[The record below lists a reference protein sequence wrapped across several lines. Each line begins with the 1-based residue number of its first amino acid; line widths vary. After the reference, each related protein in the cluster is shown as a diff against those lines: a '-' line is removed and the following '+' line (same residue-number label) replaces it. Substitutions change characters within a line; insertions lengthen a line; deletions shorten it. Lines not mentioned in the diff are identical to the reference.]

1 MIVQELV
8 SKFCTVFED
17 VNCHRSVARSVGH
30 SAARLRASQPFSC
43 LERKEEK
50 KANEQRNAEFRCRK
64 SKDKFVCSVCP
75 KASLPLAILRGL
87 WAWMRRRA
95 AEVSTEQQRASRE
108 LRLLRRRSAGE
119 LVRLANGNREVP
131 AAAPR
136 EGRVLRVTAVAV
148 EPVIPGVVVLA
159 EPEEVEVQSER
170 ETVCRL
176 IICCCECW
184 RIW

>member
-1 MIVQELV
+1 MGIRLLGFAPA
-8 SKFCTVFED
+8 S
-17 VNCHRSVARSVGH
+17 RSLG
-30 SAARLRASQPFSC
+30 

-50 KANEQRNAEFRCRK
+50 KANEQRNVEFRCRK

-95 AEVSTEQQRASRE
+95 AEVSAEQQRESRE
-108 LRLLRRRSAGE
+108 LRLLRRRSAAE
-119 LVRLANGNREVP
+119 LVRWANGNREVP

-148 EPVIPGVVVLA
+148 EVIPEVVVLA

-170 ETVCRL
+170 ETVCML
-176 IICCCECW
+176 IICCCECR

>member
-1 MIVQELV
+1 MGIRLLGFAPA
-8 SKFCTVFED
+8 S
-17 VNCHRSVARSVGH
+17 RSVG
-30 SAARLRASQPFSC
+30 

-50 KANEQRNAEFRCRK
+50 KANEQRNVEFRCRK

-119 LVRLANGNREVP
+119 LVRWANGNREVP

-148 EPVIPGVVVLA
+148 EPVIPEVVVLA

-176 IICCCECW
+176 IICCCECR

>member
-1 MIVQELV
+1 MGFRLLGFAPA
-8 SKFCTVFED
+8 S
-17 VNCHRSVARSVGH
+17 RS
-30 SAARLRASQPFSC
+30 FC

-50 KANEQRNAEFRCRK
+50 KANEQRNVEFRCRK

-119 LVRLANGNREVP
+119 LVRWANGNREVP

-148 EPVIPGVVVLA
+148 EPVIPEVVVLA

-176 IICCCECW
+176 IICCCECR

>member
-1 MIVQELV
+1 M
-8 SKFCTVFED
+8 
-17 VNCHRSVARSVGH
+17 
-30 SAARLRASQPFSC
+30 
-43 LERKEEK
+43 
-50 KANEQRNAEFRCRK
+50 EFRCRK

-119 LVRLANGNREVP
+119 LVRWANGNREVP

-148 EPVIPGVVVLA
+148 EVIPEVVVLA
-159 EPEEVEVQSER
+159 EPEEIEVQSER

-176 IICCCECW
+176 IICCCECR

>member
-1 MIVQELV
+1 LGIRLLGFAPA
-8 SKFCTVFED
+8 S
-17 VNCHRSVARSVGH
+17 RSLG
-30 SAARLRASQPFSC
+30 

-50 KANEQRNAEFRCRK
+50 KANEQRNVEFRCRK

-108 LRLLRRRSAGE
+108 LRLRRRRSAGE
-119 LVRLANGNREVP
+119 LVRWANGNREVP

-148 EPVIPGVVVLA
+148 EPVIPEVVVLA

-176 IICCCECW
+176 IICCCECR

>member
-1 MIVQELV
+1 MGIRLLGFAPA
-8 SKFCTVFED
+8 S
-17 VNCHRSVARSVGH
+17 RSVG
-30 SAARLRASQPFSC
+30 

-50 KANEQRNAEFRCRK
+50 KANEQRNVEFRCRK

-119 LVRLANGNREVP
+119 LVRWANGNREVP

-148 EPVIPGVVVLA
+148 EVIPEVVVLA
-159 EPEEVEVQSER
+159 ESEEVEVQSER

-176 IICCCECW
+176 IICCCECR

>member
-1 MIVQELV
+1 M
-8 SKFCTVFED
+8 
-17 VNCHRSVARSVGH
+17 
-30 SAARLRASQPFSC
+30 C
-43 LERKEEK
+43 L
-50 KANEQRNAEFRCRK
+50 
-64 SKDKFVCSVCP
+64 

-119 LVRLANGNREVP
+119 LVRWANGNREVP

-148 EPVIPGVVVLA
+148 EPVIPEVVVLA

-176 IICCCECW
+176 IICCCECR